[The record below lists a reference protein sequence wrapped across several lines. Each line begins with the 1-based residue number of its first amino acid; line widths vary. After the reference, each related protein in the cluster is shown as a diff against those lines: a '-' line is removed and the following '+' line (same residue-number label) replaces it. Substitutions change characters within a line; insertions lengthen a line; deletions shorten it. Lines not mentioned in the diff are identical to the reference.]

1 MRNVLRHARLLMVGL
16 LIALPHFMRAEVS
29 AEQGKQLFKANCARC
44 HYVTDKRFVGPG
56 LAGVQD
62 RWSDEANLLAWIR
75 NSSDYLKTGDSYATK
90 LFAEY
95 NGSVMPAFQLSD
107 DELRSILAYIAEPGE
122 EAKPATADTDGA
134 VSPEGGKAEGDNT
147 LLTFVLIGAAL
158 LLLILARSLNSVSK
172 ALENVRREKAGE
184 EPVQEETINV

>member
-16 LIALPHFMRAEVS
+16 LIALPHFVRAEVS

-90 LFAEY
+90 LFADY
-95 NGSVMPAFQLSD
+95 NGSVMPAFQLQD
-107 DELRSILAYIAEPGE
+107 DEIRSILAYIAEPGD
-122 EAKPATADTDGA
+122 EAKPATAETDGA
-134 VSPEGGKAEGDNT
+134 APADGGKTDDLCADWSSSCFIDSCPFPEQRFKSFGKC
-147 LLTFVLIGAAL
+147 AP
-158 LLLILARSLNSVSK
+158 RKS
-172 ALENVRREKAGE
+172 RRRTHSGR
-184 EPVQEETINV
+184 IH